1 MSLKGIFKSK
11 SFKELEGNYSKI
23 RNAYEQLAEKY
34 EALKLEHQELKEEH
48 EKVRPIIE
56 KYAAHNS
63 ALQKQVYELQDRLR
77 EATGTAI
84 KKADEITKE
93 NLKSIN
99 DIKAAVNIVQGKQG
113 MAAKGTKKTKKQ
125 K

>member
-1 MSLKGIFKSK
+1 MKLKDIFKNK
-11 SFKELEGNYSKI
+11 TKEELQAANERIEALVKKNQELTAE
-23 RNAYEQLAEKY
+23 NEQLKATYAEVKP
-34 EALKLEHQELKEEH
+34 
-48 EKVRPIIE
+48 VVE

-84 KKADEITKE
+84 KRADEITKE

-99 DIKAAVNIVQGKQG
+99 DIKAAVNIVQEKQG
-113 MAAKGTKKTKKQ
+113 MKPKRTRRTKKS
-125 K
+125 